1 LVLLEQSGSLSLA
14 AHQRYGALLE
24 RLDAQL
30 LRLKRRGS
38 CSQAPGE
45 TELAALVGRAADPLI
60 AQVSAALLGELAD
73 PATDAA
79 TAATARLALAELH
92 RAVQLAEG

>member
-1 LVLLEQSGSLSLA
+1 
-14 AHQRYGALLE
+14 
-24 RLDAQL
+24 
-30 LRLKRRGS
+30 
-38 CSQAPGE
+38 
-45 TELAALVGRAADPLI
+45 LAALVGRVADPLI
-60 AQVSAALLGELAD
+60 AQVSAGLLGELAD